1 MKLHKITA
9 TAVALTLAAGAQAQI
24 MSLKECLEEGI
35 RESYQIRLVEISEEK
50 AANNDSWAYAGGMP
64 TVSVSGG
71 YSGSIASNDA
81 TKSSDGSTVSS
92 RNVFDQTLN
101 AQVRADWTLF
111 EGFSIQA
118 TRDRMEELHNQGT
131 IQTRIAIEDYIASL
145 TTEYYNLVRQT
156 IHLKNLDYATALSK
170 ERLRIVSER
179 YDMGGDSRLD
189 LQQAQVYFN
198 SDSAK
203 SLKQHEAVASAN
215 IRINRLMSNQDLRA
229 VHVAADSVINLLT
242 GLDYQSLYDDMM
254 KTNASLLRAESN
266 RTIAR
271 MDRRT
276 VQSRN
281 YPYLRLNAAYGLT
294 HNIYDG
300 NGTSTYSNRTNW
312 GPSFGATV
320 GINLINGKQ
329 RTQERNAI
337 LDEMNAD
344 ITIDQLE
351 LQLRA
356 NLDDFWQAY
365 LNNLMLLELQE
376 QNLKTA
382 QETMEIAQERYLLGN
397 LSGIEMR
404 EAQKS
409 LLDAEESLLQAQ
421 YDTKVCEISLLQISG
436 RIMIYLE

>member
-1 MKLHKITA
+1 MKAYRITSVIA
-9 TAVALTLAAGAQAQI
+9 ALTLCLGSTAQI
-24 MSLKECLEEGI
+24 MTLKECLETGI
-35 RESYQIRLVEISEEK
+35 NESYQIKLVNISEEK
-50 AANNDSWAYAGGMP
+50 AANNDSWGNAGGLP
-64 TVSVSGG
+64 TVSVQGS
-71 YSGSIASNDA
+71 YSGSMSSNDA
-81 TKSSDGSTVSS
+81 TLASDGSTVSN
-92 RNVFDQTLN
+92 RGVIDHTLN
-101 AQVRADWTLF
+101 AQVRAEWTVF

-118 TRDRMEELHNQGT
+118 TRDRMQELHNQGT
-131 IQTRIAIEDYIASL
+131 IQTRITIEDYIASL
-145 TTEYYNLVRQT
+145 TTEYYNLVKQT
-156 IHLKNLDYATALSK
+156 IHLKNLDYATALSR
-170 ERLRIVSER
+170 ERLRITSER

-189 LQQAQVYFN
+189 YQQAQVYFN

-215 IRINRLMSNQDLRA
+215 IRINRLMSNQDLKS
-229 VHVAADSVINLLT
+229 VHVAADTAINLLT
-242 GLDYQSLYDDMM
+242 GLDYESLYQDMM
-254 KTNASLLRAESN
+254 EVNASLLRAESN
-266 RTIAR
+266 RNVAR
-271 MDRRT
+271 MDRKS

-281 YPYLRLNAAYGLT
+281 YPYLRLNASYGVT
-294 HNIYDG
+294 QNYYG
-300 NGTSTYSNRTNW
+300 NSTYTDRLNW
-312 GPSFGATV
+312 GPSFGATM
-320 GINLINGKQ
+320 GMTLINGKQ
-329 RTQERNAI
+329 RTQERNAL

-365 LNNLMLLELQE
+365 QNNLMLLELQE

-409 LLDAEESLLQAQ
+409 LLDAEESLLQVQ

-436 RIMIYLE
+436 RIMQYLE